1 MSLGIV
7 VLGHGSRASVAEANQ
22 VAFEVASLVKV
33 KSGEQLVE
41 TAIMNRESGL
51 AGIDEAV
58 DKLIAGGATQI
69 IIAPMFLANGVHIQ
83 SDIPEEIAVL
93 ESKYPSVPIKMAG
106 HIGPDPR
113 IADIIIERIREAM

>member
-33 KSGEQLVE
+33 KSGNQLVE

-58 DKLIAGGATQI
+58 EKLVAGGADNI

-83 SDIPEEIAVL
+83 FDIPEEIAML
-93 ESKYPSVPIKMAG
+93 EKKYPGISIKMAG
-106 HIGPDPR
+106 HIGSDPR
-113 IADIIIERIREAM
+113 IAEILLERIQEAL